1 MYPLCMIAC
10 AVTHIV
16 LVALLVVLTA
26 VAATQK
32 SVTARKKKQAKDE
45 LAPVLGAFDL
55 GISFTRGVVGVG
67 AGITNAT
74 RVAGPNGLNGPSG
87 SSGPLGSN
95 GPSGQSGPRGP
106 MVPVPYTPR
115 QIKADA
121 GQTTFCVEGVPEAV
135 RTRLS
140 KFTSIVGATAR
151 VTSMLVDEMC
161 NSGELRTMIDA
172 IKKGLSGASCH
183 GAIEAMRESA
193 SAASTASSSTVSS
206 STNAVSMALVALV
219 EAIADATCSATH
231 TIDGAKLGLI
241 LDGVGD
247 ALCSPVDQNSGCA
260 GIVVRSKPTDGVY
273 AAQLVRALAAAV
285 RTSAVASARSKCN
298 MMITSVR
305 GMDKEFDAIA
315 AVVRA
320 REITRGCA
328 MIKSALEARSE
339 MGDTESLVSVVR
351 ASLVAAL
358 CAHSDALA
366 SMSPA
371 DLKELVI
378 DTIQAM
384 CSVA

>member
-1 MYPLCMIAC
+1 
-10 AVTHIV
+10 
-16 LVALLVVLTA
+16 
-26 VAATQK
+26 
-32 SVTARKKKQAKDE
+32 
-45 LAPVLGAFDL
+45 
-55 GISFTRGVVGVG
+55 
-67 AGITNAT
+67 
-74 RVAGPNGLNGPSG
+74 
-87 SSGPLGSN
+87 
-95 GPSGQSGPRGP
+95 

-135 RTRLS
+135 RARLS

-183 GAIEAMRESA
+183 GAIDAMRESV
-193 SAASTASSSTVSS
+193 SSVSSASSST
-206 STNAVSMALVALV
+206 TNAVSMALVALV

-260 GIVVRSKPTDGVY
+260 GIVVRSKPTDGAY
-273 AAQLVRALAAAV
+273 TAQLVRALAAAV

-320 REITRGCA
+320 SEITRGCA

-339 MGDTESLVSVVR
+339 MGDAESLVSVVR

>member
-1 MYPLCMIAC
+1 
-10 AVTHIV
+10 
-16 LVALLVVLTA
+16 
-26 VAATQK
+26 
-32 SVTARKKKQAKDE
+32 
-45 LAPVLGAFDL
+45 
-55 GISFTRGVVGVG
+55 
-67 AGITNAT
+67 
-74 RVAGPNGLNGPSG
+74 
-87 SSGPLGSN
+87 
-95 GPSGQSGPRGP
+95 

-121 GQTTFCVEGVPEAV
+121 GQTTFCVEGVPDAV
-135 RTRLS
+135 RARLS

-193 SAASTASSSTVSS
+193 SMASAVSTVSS
-206 STNAVSMALVALV
+206 STTNAVSMALVALV

-320 REITRGCA
+320 SEITRGCA

-366 SMSPA
+366 SMSPS

>member
-1 MYPLCMIAC
+1 MIAC

-16 LVALLVVLTA
+16 LVALLLVLTA
-26 VAATQK
+26 VAATQR
-32 SVTARKKKQAKDE
+32 SVTARKKRQAKDE

-67 AGITNAT
+67 AGITNAA
-74 RVAGPNGLNGPSG
+74 RVAVANGSKGASG
-87 SSGPLGSN
+87 K
-95 GPSGQSGPRGP
+95 
-106 MVPVPYTPR
+106 MVPAPYTPR
-115 QIKADA
+115 PIKADA

-183 GAIEAMRESA
+183 GAIEAMRESVSSV
-193 SAASTASSSTVSS
+193 SAASTASS

-231 TIDGAKLGLI
+231 TIDGAKLGII

-273 AAQLVRALAAAV
+273 AAQLVRALAVAV
-285 RTSAVASARSKCN
+285 RTSAVAGARSKCN

-339 MGDTESLVSVVR
+339 MGDPESLVSVVR
-351 ASLVAAL
+351 ASLVAPL

-371 DLKELVI
+371 DLKALVI

>member
-1 MYPLCMIAC
+1 
-10 AVTHIV
+10 
-16 LVALLVVLTA
+16 
-26 VAATQK
+26 
-32 SVTARKKKQAKDE
+32 
-45 LAPVLGAFDL
+45 
-55 GISFTRGVVGVG
+55 
-67 AGITNAT
+67 
-74 RVAGPNGLNGPSG
+74 
-87 SSGPLGSN
+87 
-95 GPSGQSGPRGP
+95 

-161 NSGELRTMIDA
+161 NSGELRTMIEA

-183 GAIEAMRESA
+183 GAIEAMRESV
-193 SAASTASSSTVSS
+193 SAASSST
-206 STNAVSMALVALV
+206 TAVSMALVALV

-273 AAQLVRALAAAV
+273 AAQLVRALAVAV

-320 REITRGCA
+320 SEITRGCA

-339 MGDTESLVSVVR
+339 MGDAESLVSVVR

-366 SMSPA
+366 SMSPS

>member
-1 MYPLCMIAC
+1 
-10 AVTHIV
+10 
-16 LVALLVVLTA
+16 
-26 VAATQK
+26 
-32 SVTARKKKQAKDE
+32 
-45 LAPVLGAFDL
+45 
-55 GISFTRGVVGVG
+55 
-67 AGITNAT
+67 
-74 RVAGPNGLNGPSG
+74 
-87 SSGPLGSN
+87 
-95 GPSGQSGPRGP
+95 

-193 SAASTASSSTVSS
+193 SMASSASSSTVSS
-206 STNAVSMALVALV
+206 STTNAVSMALVALV

-320 REITRGCA
+320 SEITRGCA

-339 MGDTESLVSVVR
+339 MGDPESLVSVVR

>member
-1 MYPLCMIAC
+1 
-10 AVTHIV
+10 
-16 LVALLVVLTA
+16 
-26 VAATQK
+26 
-32 SVTARKKKQAKDE
+32 
-45 LAPVLGAFDL
+45 
-55 GISFTRGVVGVG
+55 
-67 AGITNAT
+67 
-74 RVAGPNGLNGPSG
+74 
-87 SSGPLGSN
+87 
-95 GPSGQSGPRGP
+95 

-193 SAASTASSSTVSS
+193 SSASTASS

-320 REITRGCA
+320 SEITRGCA

-366 SMSPA
+366 SMSPS

>member
-10 AVTHIV
+10 AATHIA
-16 LVALLVVLTA
+16 LVALLMVLTA
-26 VAATQK
+26 VAATQR

-67 AGITNAT
+67 AGITNAM
-74 RVAGPNGLNGPSG
+74 RVAVPN
-87 SSGPLGSN
+87 GSN
-95 GPSGQSGPRGP
+95 GPSGPRGP

-193 SAASTASSSTVSS
+193 STASSASTVSS

-260 GIVVRSKPTDGVY
+260 GIVVRSKPTDGAY

-320 REITRGCA
+320 SEITRGCA

-339 MGDTESLVSVVR
+339 MGDTESLVAVVR

>member
-1 MYPLCMIAC
+1 
-10 AVTHIV
+10 
-16 LVALLVVLTA
+16 
-26 VAATQK
+26 
-32 SVTARKKKQAKDE
+32 
-45 LAPVLGAFDL
+45 
-55 GISFTRGVVGVG
+55 
-67 AGITNAT
+67 
-74 RVAGPNGLNGPSG
+74 
-87 SSGPLGSN
+87 
-95 GPSGQSGPRGP
+95 

-193 SAASTASSSTVSS
+193 SSSTAAAASST
-206 STNAVSMALVALV
+206 TNAVSMALVALV

-339 MGDTESLVSVVR
+339 MGDPESLVSVVR

>member
-10 AVTHIV
+10 AATHIA
-16 LVALLVVLTA
+16 LVALLMVLTA
-26 VAATQK
+26 VAATQR
-32 SVTARKKKQAKDE
+32 SVTARKKRQAKDE

-87 SSGPLGSN
+87 PLGSN
-95 GPSGQSGPRGP
+95 GPSGPRGP

-183 GAIEAMRESA
+183 GAIEAMRESV
-193 SAASTASSSTVSS
+193 SSSTVSS
-206 STNAVSMALVALV
+206 STTNAVSMALVALV

-320 REITRGCA
+320 SEITRGCA

-339 MGDTESLVSVVR
+339 MGDPESLVSVVR

>member
-1 MYPLCMIAC
+1 
-10 AVTHIV
+10 
-16 LVALLVVLTA
+16 
-26 VAATQK
+26 
-32 SVTARKKKQAKDE
+32 
-45 LAPVLGAFDL
+45 
-55 GISFTRGVVGVG
+55 
-67 AGITNAT
+67 
-74 RVAGPNGLNGPSG
+74 
-87 SSGPLGSN
+87 
-95 GPSGQSGPRGP
+95 

-135 RTRLS
+135 RARLS

-193 SAASTASSSTVSS
+193 SAASTASAASSST
-206 STNAVSMALVALV
+206 TNAVSMALVALV

-320 REITRGCA
+320 SEITRGCA
-328 MIKSALEARSE
+328 MIKSALEARRE

>member
-1 MYPLCMIAC
+1 
-10 AVTHIV
+10 
-16 LVALLVVLTA
+16 
-26 VAATQK
+26 
-32 SVTARKKKQAKDE
+32 
-45 LAPVLGAFDL
+45 
-55 GISFTRGVVGVG
+55 
-67 AGITNAT
+67 
-74 RVAGPNGLNGPSG
+74 
-87 SSGPLGSN
+87 
-95 GPSGQSGPRGP
+95 
-106 MVPVPYTPR
+106 
-115 QIKADA
+115 
-121 GQTTFCVEGVPEAV
+121 
-135 RTRLS
+135 
-140 KFTSIVGATAR
+140 
-151 VTSMLVDEMC
+151 
-161 NSGELRTMIDA
+161 
-172 IKKGLSGASCH
+172 
-183 GAIEAMRESA
+183 
-193 SAASTASSSTVSS
+193 
-206 STNAVSMALVALV
+206 MALVALV

-260 GIVVRSKPTDGVY
+260 GIVVRSKPTDGAY

-320 REITRGCA
+320 SEITRGCA

>member
-1 MYPLCMIAC
+1 MIAC
-10 AVTHIV
+10 AATHIA
-16 LVALLVVLTA
+16 LVALLMVLTA
-26 VAATQK
+26 VAATQR

-74 RVAGPNGLNGPSG
+74 RVAGFNGPSG
-87 SSGPLGSN
+87 SSSGP
-95 GPSGQSGPRGP
+95 SGPRGP

-183 GAIEAMRESA
+183 GAIEAMRESVSTA
-193 SAASTASSSTVSS
+193 SSVSSASTASSST
-206 STNAVSMALVALV
+206 TTTVSMALVALV

-320 REITRGCA
+320 SEITRGCA

-339 MGDTESLVSVVR
+339 MGDAESLVSVVR

>member
-1 MYPLCMIAC
+1 
-10 AVTHIV
+10 
-16 LVALLVVLTA
+16 
-26 VAATQK
+26 
-32 SVTARKKKQAKDE
+32 
-45 LAPVLGAFDL
+45 
-55 GISFTRGVVGVG
+55 
-67 AGITNAT
+67 
-74 RVAGPNGLNGPSG
+74 
-87 SSGPLGSN
+87 
-95 GPSGQSGPRGP
+95 
-106 MVPVPYTPR
+106 
-115 QIKADA
+115 
-121 GQTTFCVEGVPEAV
+121 
-135 RTRLS
+135 
-140 KFTSIVGATAR
+140 
-151 VTSMLVDEMC
+151 
-161 NSGELRTMIDA
+161 
-172 IKKGLSGASCH
+172 
-183 GAIEAMRESA
+183 
-193 SAASTASSSTVSS
+193 
-206 STNAVSMALVALV
+206 MALVALV

-320 REITRGCA
+320 SEITRGCA

-339 MGDTESLVSVVR
+339 MGDAESLVSVVR

>member
-32 SVTARKKKQAKDE
+32 SVTARKKRQAKDE

-87 SSGPLGSN
+87 SNGPLGSN
-95 GPSGQSGPRGP
+95 GPSGPGGQSGPRGP

-135 RTRLS
+135 RARLS

-183 GAIEAMRESA
+183 GAIEAMRESVSSA
-193 SAASTASSSTVSS
+193 SAASST
-206 STNAVSMALVALV
+206 TNAVSMALVALV

-305 GMDKEFDAIA
+305 GMDKEFAAIA
-315 AVVRA
+315 AVLRA
-320 REITRGCA
+320 KEITLGCT
-328 MIKSALEARSE
+328 MIKTMLESRAE
-339 MGDTESLVSVVR
+339 MGDASPLVSVVR
-351 ASLVAAL
+351 SSLVSVL

>member
-16 LVALLVVLTA
+16 LVALLMVLTA

-32 SVTARKKKQAKDE
+32 SVTARKKRQAKDE

-55 GISFTRGVVGVG
+55 GISFTRGVVGVS

-95 GPSGQSGPRGP
+95 GPSGPGGQSGPRGP

-135 RTRLS
+135 RARLS

-193 SAASTASSSTVSS
+193 SSASAASSST
-206 STNAVSMALVALV
+206 TNAVSMALVALV

-320 REITRGCA
+320 SEITRGCA
-328 MIKSALEARSE
+328 MIKSALEARRE
-339 MGDTESLVSVVR
+339 MGDAESLVAVVR

>member
-1 MYPLCMIAC
+1 MIAC

-55 GISFTRGVVGVG
+55 GISFTRGAVGVG

-74 RVAGPNGLNGPSG
+74 RVAGPNGSNGPN
-87 SSGPLGSN
+87 GPLGSN
-95 GPSGQSGPRGP
+95 GPNGPLGSNGPNVPRGP

-135 RTRLS
+135 RARLS

-193 SAASTASSSTVSS
+193 STASSS

-320 REITRGCA
+320 SEITRGCA

>member
-1 MYPLCMIAC
+1 MIAC
-10 AVTHIV
+10 AATHIA
-16 LVALLVVLTA
+16 LVALLIVLTA
-26 VAATQK
+26 VAATQR

-74 RVAGPNGLNGPSG
+74 RVAGPNGFNGPSG
-87 SSGPLGSN
+87 SNGPNGPLGSS
-95 GPSGQSGPRGP
+95 GPSGQSGK

-135 RTRLS
+135 RARLS

-161 NSGELRTMIDA
+161 NSGELRTMIEA

-193 SAASTASSSTVSS
+193 SAASSSTASSA

-260 GIVVRSKPTDGVY
+260 GIVVRSKPTDGAY

-320 REITRGCA
+320 SEITRGCA